1 MSSIEIP
8 VDVSDEFIIDIIDG
22 AEEQGIGYWA
32 EQSVHDTNARTLT
45 FIETEEGEEHHLSYD
60 DITNAI
66 EQLINKKVS
75 VSSSIR
81 EAITLDVIDKDGCR
95 MDADA
100 YDVIIQVAC
109 FGEITYG

>member
-1 MSSIEIP
+1 MSSIELTL
-8 VDVSDEFIIDIIDG
+8 DVSDEMIGDIIDG

-32 EQSVHDTNARTLT
+32 EQSTHDINAKTFT
-45 FIETEEGEEHHLSYD
+45 FIETEEGEEHHLSYE
-60 DITNAI
+60 DIANAMK
-66 EQLINKKVS
+66 QLIEHKVS
-75 VSSSIR
+75 VNDSIR

-95 MDADA
+95 MDAEA